1 MDSSSVPKPAGG
13 IDLRKL
19 PLDPV
24 DGFVLSRV
32 DGRSNIRE
40 LAAVTG
46 IPEDGVAK
54 SIAKLHSLGAIVIDG
69 LLPPPAPAASRTPS
83 VAPSP
88 PPRAPSPPP
97 RAPSPPPRAPSPPPQ
112 AHDNSASSSGMQ
124 VQLPPPA
131 FEKTPAY
138 DPRDL
143 DEDVE
148 IEMEHRK
155 KILTI
160 FSRLADLDHFS
171 ILGVQRDADKKT
183 VKRAYFALASEFHP
197 DKFFRKKLGSFKT
210 KMEAIFGRITEAHDT
225 LTDKVKRAEYEQYL
239 KEVQQTR
246 GMEAML
252 AEAQEEMRRLQDSIR
267 RDMTPAAQAPAPAP
281 APYVPPP
288 PRAPAPSVNSL
299 PPMDPQARRDALA
312 RRLMGAAGASKA
324 PPPRSPSQP
333 PPLGGTAQ
341 DAMDALK
348 RRYEERLG
356 EAQKQQSKKYMAIGQ
371 QAQTNSDFIA
381 AANAFR
387 VALSFA
393 PDDAKLKDLYEF
405 TQQKADALLAE
416 SYLKQAIYEERF
428 EHWAE
433 AAKSWV
439 RVAKARPNDAR
450 AHDRAAHTLCKAG
463 TDLRQAS
470 EYGKK
475 ATTLDPT
482 NIQYKITLAT
492 VYLAAGMLLNA
503 RRELEQAQQI
513 DPKNQQVKT
522 LLQQAQKAG

>member
-1 MDSSSVPKPAGG
+1 LDSSRVPKPAGG
-13 IDLRKL
+13 IDVRKL

-32 DGRSNIRE
+32 DGRTSIRE
-40 LAAVTG
+40 LSAVTG
-46 IPEDGVAK
+46 IPEDGVTK
-54 SIAKLHSLGAIVIDG
+54 SIAKLHSLGAIVIEG
-69 LLPPPAPAASRTPS
+69 LLPPPAPAPSRPPS
-83 VAPSP
+83 VAPAP

-97 RAPSPPPRAPSPPPQ
+97 RA
-112 AHDNSASSSGMQ
+112 HDNTASSSGME
-124 VQLPPPA
+124 VDLPPPA
-131 FEKTPAY
+131 VDKAPAY

-148 IEMEHRK
+148 IDMEHRK

-160 FSRLADLDHFS
+160 FARLADLDHFS
-171 ILGVQRDADKKT
+171 ILGVARDADKKT
-183 VKRAYFALASEFHP
+183 IKRAYFALASEFHP

-267 RDMTPAAQAPAPAP
+267 RDMAPPAQAAAP

-288 PRAPAPSVNSL
+288 PRPPAPSANSL

-312 RRLMGAAGASKA
+312 RRLMGAAAPSKA
-324 PPPRSPSQP
+324 PPPRAPSQP
-333 PPLGGTAQ
+333 PQSPLGGTTQ
-341 DAMDALK
+341 EAMDALK

-356 EAQKQQSKKYMAIGQ
+356 EAQKQQAKKYTAIGQ
-371 QAQTNSDFIA
+371 QAHANNDFIA
-381 AANAFR
+381 AANAFK

-393 PDDAKLKDLYEF
+393 PDDVKLKELYEI
-405 TQQKADALLAE
+405 TQQKADTLLAE
-416 SYLKQAIYEERF
+416 SYQKQAAYEERF

-439 RVAKARPNDAR
+439 RVTKARPNDAR
-450 AHDRAAHTLCKAG
+450 AHDRAAHTLWKAG
-463 TDLRQAS
+463 TDLRQAA
-470 EYGKK
+470 EHGKK
-475 ATTLDPT
+475 ATMLDPS
-482 NIQYKITLAT
+482 NAQYKVTLAT

-503 RRELEQAQQI
+503 KRELEQAQQL